1 MLNFFAFSDF
11 QLSICTSYSAEIP
24 KQVRNDILKE
34 EELLLA
40 LRVELF
46 ADFGDDLVS
55 IFVVNL
61 ASANLMMSA
70 AAIRSAQCADV
81 CLASSVQD
89 AVADGD

>member
-1 MLNFFAFSDF
+1 MPNLLAFSGF
-11 QLSICTSYSAEIP
+11 QPSICTSYSAEIP

-34 EELLLA
+34 QELLLA
-40 LRVELF
+40 LRVELL
-46 ADFGDDLVS
+46 ADFGNHLVS

-61 ASANLMMSA
+61 ASANLMMTA